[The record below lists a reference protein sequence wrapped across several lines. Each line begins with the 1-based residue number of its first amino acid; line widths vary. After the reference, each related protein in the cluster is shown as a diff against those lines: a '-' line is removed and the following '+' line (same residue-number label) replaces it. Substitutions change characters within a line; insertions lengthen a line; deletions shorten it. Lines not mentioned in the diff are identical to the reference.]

1 VPTEPVTASLLPA
14 APVRA
19 ATPAGFISFCL
30 RFADQCTAHRNEPGR
45 IVLDMHNWQLLQ
57 AVNHNVNDSMWPET
71 DQAHYGR
78 AEYWTIPTDG
88 YGDCEDYAL
97 TKRKQLSDL
106 GLPSAALR
114 LAVVYSPQS
123 LTHAVLTV
131 ATDRGDFVLDNLS
144 GDIRPWNALHYTWI
158 EVQDAEDPMAWN
170 RVGALTYAMDKG
182 QITGSQK

>member
-1 VPTEPVTASLLPA
+1 
-14 APVRA
+14 
-19 ATPAGFISFCL
+19 
-30 RFADQCTAHRNEPGR
+30 
-45 IVLDMHNWQLLQ
+45 MHNWQLLQ